1 MRAFGADPNY
11 GIEHCPMHDCF
22 ACRAVPRE
30 ILEPARNLRAIVERT
45 TATTGME
52 EQMSVASAATSQFM
66 VAAQAGGSLGND
78 NVINSLLR
86 FSLLVLLSILLSSC
100 NGFFVDPTLSS
111 VTVTP
116 STPSVA
122 VDSSKQMTATGTY
135 NDGSTKNITGSVTW
149 SSDDTT
155 VATVSDGGS
164 VSGISPGKVSVTATS
179 GTISGSTSV
188 TVMVANLRSIA
199 ISPTSASIGS
209 DQTEQFTAIGTLD
222 DGTTVD
228 ITDAV
233 TWKSSKTSVATIN
246 SGGLA
251 TAQGTGTT
259 NITATSGSITSNTAV
274 LTVN

>member
-1 MRAFGADPNY
+1 
-11 GIEHCPMHDCF
+11 
-22 ACRAVPRE
+22 
-30 ILEPARNLRAIVERT
+30 
-45 TATTGME
+45 
-52 EQMSVASAATSQFM
+52 M
-66 VAAQAGGSLGND
+66 VAARAGGSLGND
-78 NVINSLLR
+78 KVINSLLR

-135 NDGSTKNITGSVTW
+135 NDGSTKNITGAVTW

-233 TWKSSKTSVATIN
+233 TWKSSKTSVATID

-251 TAQGTGTT
+251 TARGAGTT